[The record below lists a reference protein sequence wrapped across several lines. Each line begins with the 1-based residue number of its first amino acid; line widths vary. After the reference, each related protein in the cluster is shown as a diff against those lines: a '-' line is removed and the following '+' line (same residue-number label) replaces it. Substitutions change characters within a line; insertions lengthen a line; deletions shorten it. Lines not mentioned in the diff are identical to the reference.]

1 MWRTAR
7 GQSGVHGTLIIT
19 VVACW
24 SLIMVSPCLVAA
36 ASGAHS
42 RMRRMAP
49 KAARPA
55 VRQSAAGVLNPDH
68 EILIRLENGQL
79 ALKKQTADL
88 DAAVQR
94 QMSQLSSAVE
104 DSRREAQQ
112 TSRQTGKRIEST
124 ETLLKIIVGLLVLL
138 CGGLLYIGR
147 QLPSLPGK
155 GLAWKGEVP
164 EVPNFLASG
173 SDEEGIVGLRVRP
186 RDSEDHVSPLS
197 AGKSI
202 GLLRSTG
209 AVDKPRSGTERKS
222 D

>member
-19 VVACW
+19 VVACL
-24 SLIMVSPCLVAA
+24 SLIMVSPRLVAA
-36 ASGAHS
+36 ARGAHS

-49 KAARPA
+49 KAAGPA

-104 DSRREAQQ
+104 DSRKAR
-112 TSRQTGKRIEST
+112 RR
-124 ETLLKIIVGLLVLL
+124 
-138 CGGLLYIGR
+138 
-147 QLPSLPGK
+147 
-155 GLAWKGEVP
+155 
-164 EVPNFLASG
+164 
-173 SDEEGIVGLRVRP
+173 LRF
-186 RDSEDHVSPLS
+186 
-197 AGKSI
+197 
-202 GLLRSTG
+202 
-209 AVDKPRSGTERKS
+209 
-222 D
+222 